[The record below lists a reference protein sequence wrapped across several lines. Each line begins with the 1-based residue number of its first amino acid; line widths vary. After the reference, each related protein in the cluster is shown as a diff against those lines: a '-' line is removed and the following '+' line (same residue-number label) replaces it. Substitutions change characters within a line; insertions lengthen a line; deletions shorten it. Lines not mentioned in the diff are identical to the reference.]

1 MFLATTAGLVRRP
14 AGVSWLQLYGLAC
27 LTGIAFTM
35 SLFIGNL
42 AFVDPD
48 RIETVKLGVITGS
61 LISGVLGYAVLR
73 LASPP
78 SRATG

>member
-1 MFLATTAGLVRRP
+1 
-14 AGVSWLQLYGLAC
+14 
-27 LTGIAFTM
+27 M

-73 LASPP
+73 LASSP
-78 SRATG
+78 SRATA